1 MNRLLARSAGD
12 GSTVLRTGR
21 FYRLL
26 LVTNG
31 APLADEVAASMEKLG
46 FGSHDLAISDS
57 DELWPS
63 ERPADWPAET
73 LPGIAANE
81 QFVRVS
87 GSFEGRTIRV
97 LADTPI
103 AGGGTYTVWQA
114 WDVGPARA
122 PEPQTGAAPPATV
135 NEPKS
140 HTGLFV
146 CLALGALG
154 VGAWQYVANSR
165 RLEKEEERFNALEA
179 RAERARIGGRIRELM
194 TRGYPEGDATAM
206 ATTESIAR
214 VEQAEMLAREAQQT
228 ERQSG

>member
-12 GSTVLRTGR
+12 GSTVLRTRR

-26 LVTNG
+26 LVANG
-31 APLADEVAASMEKLG
+31 APLVDELTASMEKLG
-46 FGSHDLAISDS
+46 FAPHDLAVSDS
-57 DELWPS
+57 DEQWPR

-73 LPGIAANE
+73 LPEIAANE

-87 GSFEGRTIRV
+87 GSFEGRSIRV
-97 LADTPI
+97 LSDTPI

-122 PEPQTGAAPPATV
+122 PEPTTGSEPITPA
-135 NEPKS
+135 NDLKS

-179 RAERARIGGRIRELM
+179 RAERARIGGRIRDLM
-194 TRGYPEGDATAM
+194 TRGFPEGDATAI

-214 VEQAEMLAREAQQT
+214 VEQAETLAREARPT
-228 ERQSG
+228 EKANG